1 MRVGCGWPGYESDES
16 ADELAIMNVSQV
28 SDGFIFL
35 QLFLFL
41 KVARRTFAVAKR
53 KPEKNKACRDAN
65 PDLVNTGAAL

>member
-1 MRVGCGWPGYESDES
+1 MRVAWRWAGYESDES

-41 KVARRTFAVAKR
+41 TVAR
-53 KPEKNKACRDAN
+53 
-65 PDLVNTGAAL
+65 LQ

>member
-41 KVARRTFAVAKR
+41 KVAR
-53 KPEKNKACRDAN
+53 
-65 PDLVNTGAAL
+65 LQ